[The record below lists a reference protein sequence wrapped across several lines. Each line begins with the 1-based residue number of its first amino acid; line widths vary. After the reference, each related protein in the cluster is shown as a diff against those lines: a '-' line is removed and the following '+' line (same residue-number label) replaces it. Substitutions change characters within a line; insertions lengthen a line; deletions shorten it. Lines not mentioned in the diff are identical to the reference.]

1 MSVFL
6 FSILYTKAKDN
17 EIFQAQN
24 VNFYIFKL
32 FNSKHLII
40 IDLI

>member
-6 FSILYTKAKDN
+6 SSILYNNAQDN

-24 VNFYIFKL
+24 VNFYILEL
-32 FNSKHLII
+32 FNSKHSIL
-40 IDLI
+40 IDLT